1 MDGEL
6 TSRDMASRYT
16 GRLQEGKALCKA
28 SDEAASGR
36 ADLEYSVGVSA
47 EQQLWATELLR
58 TATDV

>member
-1 MDGEL
+1 
-6 TSRDMASRYT
+6 MASRYT